1 MSDTNIMSF
10 KNFNLK
16 SELQT
21 AVERAGFTEPSPIQ
35 NDAIPVIL
43 EGRDVVAQ
51 AHTGTGKTAAFG
63 LPVLSNMELN
73 SGVQVVVIVPTR
85 ELAIQV
91 SDELFRFGKIL
102 GIRTATVY
110 GGSSYRRQLQHIEN
124 AAIIVA
130 TPGRFLDLLE
140 GKTTNQPLEL
150 SPKFIVLDEADEM
163 LDMGFLQDIKTI
175 LSHMPKERQ
184 TLLFSATMPPAIKE
198 LAKQFLNNP
207 KFISI
212 TKNEVTNDNISQSY
226 YVVDEYERDDALMR
240 LLDYKNPS
248 KSIIF
253 CRTKKEVDRLASIL
267 NSQGYSAKGLHGDIE
282 QRNREE
288 IIRGF
293 KASKIEILIAT
304 DVASRG
310 LDVSDVSH
318 VFNYHIPFDS
328 ESYVHRIGRTGRAG
342 KKGSAVS
349 IITPSEFRS
358 LKRIEQGIG
367 TQLET
372 KIVPNISEVKQRKMN
387 DFVEKIVSKEI
398 SDDGVAL
405 VEKLQDSFDE
415 KTLLYKFASIISA
428 DHQIKGADI
437 IGKNMQDISRLLN
450 YSSRSRNDRYRKGGH
465 SGSGGGY
472 RSRNDR
478 YRKGGHSGS
487 GGGYRSNNR
496 RNNNGGGYRD
506 KNGFIRDR
514 DNKGF

>member
-1 MSDTNIMSF
+1 MSDTNVMSF
-10 KNFNLK
+10 KDFKLK

-21 AVERAGFTEPSPIQ
+21 AIEKAGFTEPSPIQ
-35 NDAIPVIL
+35 NEAIPIIL
-43 EGRDVVAQ
+43 DGQDVVAQ

-63 LPVLSNMELN
+63 LPVLSKMQLN
-73 SGVQVVVIVPTR
+73 SGVQIVVVVPTR

-130 TPGRFLDLLE
+130 TPGRFLDLLQ

-150 SPKFIVLDEADEM
+150 SPQFIILDEADEM
-163 LDMGFLQDIKTI
+163 LDMGFLQDIKSI
-175 LSHMPKERQ
+175 LSYMPKERQ

-198 LAKQFLNNP
+198 LAKQFLKNP

-212 TKNEVTNDNISQSY
+212 TKNEITNDNIAQSY

-293 KASKIEILIAT
+293 KSGKIEILIAT

-310 LDVSDVSH
+310 LDVADVSH

-342 KKGSAVS
+342 KKGTAVS

-358 LKRIEQGIG
+358 LKRIEQGVG
-367 TQLET
+367 AKLET
-372 KIVPNISEVKQRKMN
+372 KIVPNIDEVKQRKMN
-387 DFVEKIVSKEI
+387 NFIEKIVSEEI
-398 SDDGVAL
+398 SEDGISL
-405 VEKLQDSFDE
+405 VKKLQDNFDE
-415 KTLLYKFASIISA
+415 KTLLYKFASIISQ

-437 IGKNMQDISRLLN
+437 IGKNMKDISRLLN
-450 YSSRSRNDRYRKGGH
+450 YSSRSKNDRYRKGGN
-465 SGSGGGY
+465 SGGY
-472 RSRNDR
+472 RSKNDR
-478 YRKGGHSGS
+478 YRKGGNS
-487 GGGYRSNNR
+487 GGYRSNNR
-496 RNNNGGGYRD
+496 RNNNGGNYRD

-514 DNKGF
+514 DNREF